1 MSLPDEP
8 IKLDPNSDGVPFEP
22 SDWLV
27 CTKHFGLM
35 HYLPTGAQYFVDLP
49 QEAYAKEHVY
59 PMDFCAWLTYVRE
72 ETPTPVELL
81 EQGRAAIAVFLIE
94 QGYWKP
100 KIVDIPDKPKHC
112 RKPAT
117 ANRLTH

>member
-1 MSLPDEP
+1 MKLHEEE
-8 IKLDPNSDGVPFEP
+8 IRLDPDSDGVNFEP

-49 QEAYAKEHVY
+49 KEAYAKEQAFL
-59 PMDFCAWLTYVRE
+59 MDFCAWLVNVCE
-72 ETPTPVELL
+72 EIPTPEELL

-94 QGYWKP
+94 NGFWNP
-100 KIVDIPDKPKHC
+100 TIVEIPDKPKPC
-112 RKPAT
+112 RKPVRS
-117 ANRLTH
+117 NRLTH